1 MVVHSFNILVVV
13 SDVVV
18 VAVPISVGY
27 LHWLLL
33 LKIISYVGVDL
44 LNFSNC

>member
-27 LHWLLL
+27 LQKLQRLATTIL
-33 LKIISYVGVDL
+33 I
-44 LNFSNC
+44 